1 MVAITISQQES
12 KMVQVVVPKI
22 LAVDFNKRVALALS
36 LKGTPAPRK
45 MSGEFRS
52 VMKSCR
58 SFEALKLLRLFPVY
72 QRFISQLCTTIFLVY
87 QVMKPGGVRIERPR
101 SIACK
106 CV

>member
-58 SFEALKLLRLFPVY
+58 SFEALKLLRLFSV
-72 QRFISQLCTTIFLVY
+72 RTFSQCINALFLSCA
-87 QVMKPGGVRIERPR
+87 RR
-101 SIACK
+101 SFWSIR
-106 CV
+106 